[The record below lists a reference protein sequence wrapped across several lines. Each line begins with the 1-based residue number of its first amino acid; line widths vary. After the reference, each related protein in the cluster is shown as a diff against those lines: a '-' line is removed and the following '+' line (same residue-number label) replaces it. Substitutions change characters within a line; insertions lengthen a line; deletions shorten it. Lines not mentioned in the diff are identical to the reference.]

1 MVDNGGCSGFQYVFR
16 LEEEGNFDKDND
28 ITIGSNDSG
37 VVIDKL
43 SLPFLE
49 GSKIDYKE
57 TLIRAGFTVIENK
70 TAEQSCSCGVSFT
83 PKLNTQ
89 L

>member
-16 LEEEGNFDKDND
+16 LESEDTYDKEND
-28 ITIGSNDSG
+28 IKIGPDQAN
-37 VVIDKL
+37 VIIDKI
-43 SLPFLE
+43 SIPFLE

-83 PKLNTQ
+83 PKINTQ